1 MRALGQTDLNPV
13 SAVGKVSQLV
23 FAVVA
28 PGHLVANLVAGALA
42 EAGATQAGD
51 LLQGL
56 KAGHLLGASPRAQ
69 FYGQLIGATW
79 SIVVSVFAYQLYAH
93 AYGIPSAQFA
103 APVAVV
109 WKDMALL
116 MNSGV
121 TALPPSALVYAQGFA
136 ALGSTLAIGEVACPA
151 RVAELIPSGMSIGVG
166 MYLTPDFTL
175 PRVVGAVVEL
185 TWRRTLPA
193 SHGRAM
199 LVVASGFVLGEG
211 IWSIVALALKVAH
224 VI

>member
-1 MRALGQTDLNPV
+1 M
-13 SAVGKVSQLV
+13 GKVSQLV
-23 FAVVA
+23 FAIVA

-42 EAGATQAGD
+42 EAGAMQAGD
-51 LLQGL
+51 LMQDL

-79 SIVVSVFAYQLYAH
+79 SVVVSVFAYNLYSQ

-103 APVAVV
+103 APVASV

-116 MNSGV
+116 MRSGV
-121 TALPPSALVYAQGFA
+121 SALPPSALGYAQGFA
-136 ALGSTLAIGEVACPA
+136 ALGATLAIGEAAFPA
-151 RVAELIPSGMSIGVG
+151 RVAHLIPSGMSVGVG

-185 TWRRTLPA
+185 AWRRTLPA
-193 SHGRAM
+193 SHRRAM
-199 LVVASGFVLGEG
+199 LVVASGLVLGEG

-224 VI
+224 LI